1 METKVLQSQKF
12 PKIKKL
18 KKEYNIFRA
27 VDTKVKKN
35 LDIVEFI
42 NEDRVFRG
50 VGKSTKKA
58 FNSAAKEVKR
68 HYNLKSKA
76 SA

>member
-1 METKVLQSQKF
+1 MKTKILKSSQF
-12 PKIKKL
+12 PKIEKL
-18 KKEYNIFRA
+18 KKEYKIFRA
-27 VDTKVKKN
+27 VDTKVRKD

-58 FNSAAKEVKR
+58 FKSAAKEVER
-68 HYNLKSKA
+68 HYSTRQALWA
-76 SA
+76 